1 MLFSEV
7 ATGHSFPAAS
17 AAIFLCHCPLVETK
31 KKGSGDFLRRC
42 VSRFLAV
49 GWSGSWRIFHGE
61 WPPDWLKGQFHR
73 KTRKKHGKIDGTSM
87 VFFADLLRKKP
98 IHWGSWDSCE
108 GNSCIYWTWII
119 DGLIMNIW
127 WLMIVYSAFILSLF
141 CVYSGLIE
149 Y

>member
-31 KKGSGDFLRRC
+31 KKGPVTSYGVASADSWPSVDLEAGGFFMANDHRIGWRDNFTGKPEKNMGKSMEHRWFFLQ
-42 VSRFLAV
+42 
-49 GWSGSWRIFHGE
+49 IFSE
-61 WPPDWLKGQFHR
+61 K
-73 KTRKKHGKIDGTSM
+73 KT
-87 VFFADLLRKKP
+87 